1 MTLITEGMG
10 AVKKLITKKAARA
23 KGEAKLKKIHKS
35 DTDKMMKVYSKHMTA
50 LKAVNRPAVKAHAKR
65 MDEIKSRVT
74 KGKSKE
80 DQRDIL
86 AAGEKLG
93 RSLIRTPKDRT
104 KMYDDL
110 PNVRQRFRG
119 APGPQRKL
127 VKGEKNWL
135 RRGAIL
141 QKDRLKKY
149 PPTEKK
155 YKGKGIDKR

>member
-1 MTLITEGMG
+1 MTIITKGMG
-10 AVKKLITKKAARA
+10 AIIKKITKKAARA

-50 LKAVNRPAVKAHAKR
+50 LKAANKPAVKEYGKR
-65 MDEIKSRVT
+65 MNVIKSRVT

-80 DQRDIL
+80 DTRDII

-104 KMYDDL
+104 RMYDDL
-110 PNVRQRFRG
+110 PDVRQRFRG

-127 VKGEKNWL
+127 VKGEKNWMK
-135 RRGAIL
+135 RGAIL

-149 PPTEKK
+149 PQTEKK
-155 YKGKGIDKR
+155 YKKKYRPQ

>member
-1 MTLITEGMG
+1 MLTKGMG
-10 AVKKLITKKAARA
+10 AIIKKITKKAARA

-35 DTDKMMKVYSKHMTA
+35 DTDKMMKVYSKHMRA
-50 LKAVNRPAVKAHAKR
+50 LKAANKPAVKEYGKR
-65 MDEIKSRVT
+65 MNVIKSRVT

-80 DQRDIL
+80 DTRDII

-104 KMYDDL
+104 RMYDDL
-110 PNVRQRFRG
+110 PDVRQRFRG

-127 VKGEKNWL
+127 VKGEKNWMK
-135 RRGAIL
+135 RADIL

>member
-1 MTLITEGMG
+1 MTLITKGMG

-23 KGEAKLKKIHKS
+23 KGEIKLKKLNKK
-35 DTDKMMKVYSKHMTA
+35 DEARFQGVYSKHMKA
-50 LKAVNRPAVKAHAKR
+50 LKAVNKPAVKAHAKR

-80 DQRDIL
+80 DMRDIL

-93 RSLIRTPKDRT
+93 RTLIRKPKDRV

-110 PNVRQRFRG
+110 PDIRQRFRG
-119 APGPQRKL
+119 APGKQRKL
-127 VKGEKNWL
+127 VKGEKNWM
-135 RRGAIL
+135 RRADIL

>member
-1 MTLITEGMG
+1 MTLLTKGMG
-10 AVKKLITKKAARA
+10 AVKKIFTKKAARA
-23 KGEAKLKKIHKS
+23 KGEVKLKKLNKK
-35 DTDKMMKVYSKHMTA
+35 DEARFQGVYGKHMKA
-50 LKAVNRPAVKAHAKR
+50 LKAVNKPAVKAHGKR
-65 MDEIKSRVT
+65 LDEIKSRVT

-93 RSLIRTPKDRT
+93 RSLIRTPKDKV

-110 PNVRQRFRG
+110 PDIKQRFRG
-119 APGPQRKL
+119 APGKQRKL
-127 VKGEKNWL
+127 VKGEKNWM
-135 RRGAIL
+135 RRAAIL